1 MAAASDAATCPSCG
15 ADAVR
20 LYRSPALGGQRSAA
34 GLADAVDDRSR
45 NDPARVV
52 GVPGHGH
59 AGHSHDHG
67 PSRPWQIA
75 H

>member
-1 MAAASDAATCPSCG
+1 MAAASDPASCATCG

-20 LYRSPALGGQRSAA
+20 VWSSPAIGGQRSAA

-45 NDPARVV
+45 HDPARVT

-59 AGHSHDHG
+59 GAHAHDHG
-67 PSRPWQIA
+67 PTRPWQIA